1 MQLMLSTQAK
11 DDLKRIT
18 GYIAHRSKNS
28 TVARN
33 FKNKILAKCKE
44 LASIKGKIGV
54 SRPDLANGL
63 RSHPFGNYIILF
75 MYSDDSF
82 KVVTIIEGHR
92 DIESMFTDE

>member
-18 GYIAHRSKNS
+18 GYIAHRSKDR

-33 FKNKILAKCKE
+33 FKNKILEKCKK
-44 LASIKGKIGV
+44 LARIKGKIGV
-54 SRPDLANGL
+54 ARPDLTDGL

-82 KVVTIIEGHR
+82 EVVTILEGHR